1 MVIIQKLLLSKI
13 SLIILDSNEESKLIK
28 ANIKPTETWES
39 SSEDADTYDSDRFGD
54 DMQPTLQS
62 TPRAKLFD
70 RFGIR
75 HTSK

>member
-1 MVIIQKLLLSKI
+1 MLSKI

-39 SSEDADTYDSDRFGD
+39 SSDDSNTYDSDRFGSG
-54 DMQPTLQS
+54 MQPTLQS
-62 TPRAKLFD
+62 TPRAKLFKSNH
-70 RFGIR
+70 RFR